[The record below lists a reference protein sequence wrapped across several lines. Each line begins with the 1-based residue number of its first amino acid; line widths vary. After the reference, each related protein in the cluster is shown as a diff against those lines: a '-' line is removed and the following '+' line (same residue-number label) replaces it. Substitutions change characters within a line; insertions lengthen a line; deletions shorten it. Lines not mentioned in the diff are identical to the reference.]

1 VAMLAIPIIGD
12 IWDSVTGFFADVAG
26 AAIDSVIG
34 AVTSWVMG
42 GVLAAIEAIW
52 EVIDNT
58 TRVETS
64 AEWFSLEAGS
74 PVAMATA
81 IGVTVTVLTV
91 LLAVIRAVLAGSPGG
106 VLRVVGIDLPM
117 AVFAAAATVGVS
129 AVLLDLAD
137 AVADWVWNSGRGNAA
152 QALENIALTQMTG
165 LPGSQFLGVL
175 LSVLLLLALVFV
187 WIVLFVRQS
196 LIYIVVVLAL
206 AFAWPVAI
214 FPPLRDTARK
224 TIELLVAL
232 IVAKPVMV
240 LAMSVGISAL
250 GGVGATAPPAEID
263 CDGANWVECAARH
276 QEQAT
281 VNLQVEL
288 GALITGVVAFGL
300 AAFMPFLV
308 WRLMPLVT
316 AAVVAQGVASG
327 PLRAGAQAM
336 QWQYY
341 TQASLTRLTRPV
353 NATTG
358 SSPIVNRPWGT
369 PSPSTVPTRLT
380 TSGGG

>member
-1 VAMLAIPIIGD
+1 
-12 IWDSVTGFFADVAG
+12 
-26 AAIDSVIG
+26 
-34 AVTSWVMG
+34 
-42 GVLAAIEAIW
+42 
-52 EVIDNT
+52 
-58 TRVETS
+58 
-64 AEWFSLEAGS
+64 
-74 PVAMATA
+74 
-81 IGVTVTVLTV
+81 
-91 LLAVIRAVLAGSPGG
+91 
-106 VLRVVGIDLPM
+106 
-117 AVFAAAATVGVS
+117 
-129 AVLLDLAD
+129 
-137 AVADWVWNSGRGNAA
+137 
-152 QALENIALTQMTG
+152 
-165 LPGSQFLGVL
+165 
-175 LSVLLLLALVFV
+175 LVFV

-224 TIELLVAL
+224 TVELLVAL

-263 CDGANWVECAARH
+263 CAGANWVECAARH
-276 QEQAT
+276 QERAT

-300 AAFMPFLV
+300 AAFMPYLV
-308 WRLMPLVT
+308 WRLMPLVA

-353 NATTG
+353 NATAG
-358 SSPIVNRPWGT
+358 ASPNVNRPWGT
-369 PSPSTVPTRLT
+369 PPSTAPTRLT
-380 TSGGG
+380 TTGGG

>member
-1 VAMLAIPIIGD
+1 MLAIPIIGD

-64 AEWFSLEAGS
+64 AEWFSLDAGS
-74 PVAMATA
+74 PVAVATA

-91 LLAVIRAVLAGSPGG
+91 LLAVIRAVVAGSPGG
-106 VLRVVGIDLPM
+106 VLRVIGVDLPM

-129 AVLLDLAD
+129 AVLLNLAD
-137 AVADWVWNSGRGNAA
+137 AVADWVWDAGRGNAA

-175 LSVLLLLALVFV
+175 LSVMLLLALVFV

-214 FPPLRDTARK
+214 FPALRDTARK

-232 IVAKPVMV
+232 IVSKPVMV

-263 CDGANWVECAARH
+263 CDGVNWAECAARH

-308 WRLMPLVT
+308 WRLMPLAT

-341 TQASLTRLTRPV
+341 TQASLTRFTRPV
-353 NATTG
+353 SNASAG
-358 SSPIVNRPWGT
+358 SATVSRPWPT
-369 PSPSTVPTRLT
+369 PSSSMVPTRLT